1 MWLYLHLWTIKLALG
16 RSLWQPL
23 ISELALSDFKVVSA
37 TDDATY
43 LQLNTKSQELQM
55 LSTCC
60 RFCDSHNFPCYEP
73 LQSVNKYASSL
84 NCILFAVLMPQNGIL
99 QQLKIN
105 LHSEQGGGLLE
116 VLPPMSEKTPWKWII
131 ELEPMKKQEN
141 NNPNAQCMNCPGVE
155 LYVRGSVKI
164 GKMRKYFCNF
174 AV

>member
-99 QQLKIN
+99 QQLKIRQRSN
-105 LHSEQGGGLLE
+105 FCSKLNNFVFPFL
-116 VLPPMSEKTPWKWII
+116 KWKHISII
-131 ELEPMKKQEN
+131 SNSKYLF
-141 NNPNAQCMNCPGVE
+141 
-155 LYVRGSVKI
+155 LI
-164 GKMRKYFCNF
+164 GYKYLK
-174 AV
+174 